1 MIELNNIS
9 LSFEE
14 KEIFKDLSL
23 KLPQKGIVLVTGKSG
38 CGKTTFSRLILGL
51 EKADSGTV
59 NTHRAKIAVVFQE
72 DRLLPNLTA
81 RQNVALVSN
90 NSEAQKRLCE
100 MELGDSAEL
109 LPSELSGGMKRR
121 VAIARALAFGGEV
134 LILDEAFSGIE
145 SELALRIIDKICK
158 EYKEKLIIAITHRPE
173 LFENYPYT
181 EVKI

>member
-14 KEIFKDLSL
+14 KEIFKNFSL

-38 CGKTTFSRLILGL
+38 GGKTTFSRLILGL
-51 EKADSGTV
+51 VKADSGIV
-59 NTHRAKIAVVFQE
+59 NTNKAKIAVVFQE
-72 DRLLPNLTA
+72 DRLVPNLTA

-90 NSEAQKRLCE
+90 NIEAQKRLCE
-100 MELGDSAEL
+100 MELGDSSEL

-121 VAIARALAFGGEV
+121 VAIARALAFGGEA

-145 SELALRIIDKICK
+145 SELALRIIDKICE

-173 LFENYPYT
+173 LFENYAYT
-181 EVKI
+181 EIKI